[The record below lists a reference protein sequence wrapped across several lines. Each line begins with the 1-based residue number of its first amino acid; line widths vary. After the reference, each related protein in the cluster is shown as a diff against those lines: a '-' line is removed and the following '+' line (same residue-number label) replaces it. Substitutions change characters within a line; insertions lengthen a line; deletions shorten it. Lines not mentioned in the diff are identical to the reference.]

1 MEVQDWAGDNHPV
14 EALKTFIMFCV
25 VGLMVSLMS
34 RECYRGRELSRNQRV
49 TPCLVPSDYGRW
61 LMPLE
66 LIDRSGATGA
76 AIGLVTCPNCQ
87 IAMRRFVIKLV
98 KGESELREAAYRC
111 PRCDAETKRWVKL

>member
-1 MEVQDWAGDNHPV
+1 
-14 EALKTFIMFCV
+14 
-25 VGLMVSLMS
+25 MS
-34 RECYRGRELSRNQRV
+34 RECYRDRELSRNQRV

-87 IAMRRFVIKLV
+87 VTMRRGLMRPVE
-98 KGESELREAAYRC
+98 GESELREAVVAASPLARFW
-111 PRCDAETKRWVKL
+111 PDLMNAPA